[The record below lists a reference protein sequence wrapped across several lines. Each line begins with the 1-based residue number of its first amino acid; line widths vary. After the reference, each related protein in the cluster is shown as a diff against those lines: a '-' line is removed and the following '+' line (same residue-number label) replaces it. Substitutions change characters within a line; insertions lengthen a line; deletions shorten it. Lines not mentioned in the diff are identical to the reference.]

1 VIALIPTR
9 GQNVLGRH
17 QAGDYGFFYG
27 VYYYPGDL
35 DDFMS
40 FRFKA
45 GTLQVSN
52 APIPSICRLI
62 CDQSLKSTKENFA
75 SLQSLCFSHLVLPRS
90 DHAAPVVQTPH
101 LHK

>member
-1 VIALIPTR
+1 
-9 GQNVLGRH
+9 
-17 QAGDYGFFYG
+17 
-27 VYYYPGDL
+27 
-35 DDFMS
+35 MS

-62 CDQSLKSTKENFA
+62 CDQLLKSIKEDFT

-90 DHAAPVVQTPH
+90 DHAAPEVQTPH
-101 LHK
+101 IGKLQGWGTGTVGVCQQRESRHIILVL